1 MQQSQQERVNALWA
15 QAGLGQP
22 LPLAKIYRF
31 ITQTAKTAPDFSGA
45 GEPWSYWR
53 ILARSHLLES
63 ALATFD
69 EDMQSC
75 TRELGV
81 QECYVRAM
89 PRARAASR
97 SCWEVPRDPQ
107 LRARKIVQIALRLS
121 LRRSTASRVRT
132 RL

>member
-1 MQQSQQERVNALWA
+1 LWA
-15 QAGLGQP
+15 QAYLGQP
-22 LPLAKIYRF
+22 LPLARVYRL

-53 ILARSHLLES
+53 VLARAHLLENV
-63 ALATFD
+63 LASSD
-69 EDMQSC
+69 EEIDCC
-75 TRELGV
+75 TREFGV
-81 QECYVRAM
+81 HECYVRAL